1 MSRGTRSR
9 TPRLRKKCLNCI
21 VAKRVGACLFNCD
34 RKEKLMLELQ
44 ALTEEANAESDPL
57 LEQLRQCPELFQV
70 GEAIERL
77 CTLQRQESDPI
88 LPPAGVVVS
97 PFV

>member
-1 MSRGTRSR
+1 MSRGTTRR
-9 TPRLRKKCLNCI
+9 TPRLRKKCLNCV
-21 VAKRVGACLFNCD
+21 VAKRVGGCLFNCD
-34 RKEKLMLELQ
+34 RNEKLRMELETLI
-44 ALTEEANAESDPL
+44 EAADSEMDPL

-77 CTLQRQESDPI
+77 CALQRQESDPI
-88 LPPAGVVVS
+88 LPPTGAVMS